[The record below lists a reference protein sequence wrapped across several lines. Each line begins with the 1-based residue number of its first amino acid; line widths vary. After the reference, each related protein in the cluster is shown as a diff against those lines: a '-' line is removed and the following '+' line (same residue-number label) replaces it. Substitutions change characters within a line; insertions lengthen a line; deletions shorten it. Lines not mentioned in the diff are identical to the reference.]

1 MADLS
6 SLQLRQLWV
15 TPGSP
20 GSALGCSKLL
30 EAEGPLIRGDLPVLF
45 STLTSRGRAPA
56 RGCPG
61 TGKFSPQK
69 GSLWGR
75 WFPISAANSTET
87 SCRSQYGKLMAIC
100 CNSSFP
106 LA

>member
-20 GSALGCSKLL
+20 GSPLGCSKLL
-30 EAEGPLIRGDLPVLF
+30 EAEGPLRQGDLPVLF

-61 TGKFSPQK
+61 TGKFSPE
-69 GSLWGR
+69 GLFVGEVVPHVS
-75 WFPISAANSTET
+75 
-87 SCRSQYGKLMAIC
+87 SQQHRDFMQVSVRKVNGHL
-100 CNSSFP
+100 
-106 LA
+106 L